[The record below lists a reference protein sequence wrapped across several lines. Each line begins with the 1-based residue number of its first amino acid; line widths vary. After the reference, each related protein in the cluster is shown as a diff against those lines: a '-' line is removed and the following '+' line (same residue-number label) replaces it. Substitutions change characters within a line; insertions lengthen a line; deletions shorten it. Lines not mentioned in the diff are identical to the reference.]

1 MSTAAVDRS
10 IERLRTTIAAARR
23 RGGLTLDAVARRSG
37 CARTTIKHFDGGG
50 AARIDNV
57 VGYAQSVGLDI
68 AAVPVHLARLLS
80 LGPDDIVAVLRAA
93 QAAADGSRLN
103 PMQSR
108 RVAEILATLRRPP
121 AGR

>member
-10 IERLRTTIAAARR
+10 MERLRTAITAARR
-23 RGGLTLDAVARRSG
+23 RTGLTLDAIARRSG
-37 CARTTIKHFDGGG
+37 CARTTVAHFERGG

-68 AAVPVHLARLLS
+68 AAVPVHLARLLQ

-93 QAAADGSRLN
+93 QAAAEGSRLN
-103 PMQSR
+103 PIQSR
-108 RVAEILATLRRPP
+108 RVADILATLRPP